1 MAANIAMGTMNE
13 KHMTSKDFQYM
24 YQAFSLTHNTH
35 YHTIENYTSNL
46 LRFVSPSEHLIDG
59 EVLAM
64 ELQILGLN
72 SLSDDGASTRHEYFI
87 YSVLFEES
95 EDAPATIEAANALE
109 SDDANRWGALLFG
122 QNAEQ
127 VENTNKNIPN
137 ILIEGASTGE
147 IPIGDFLAMSIKN
160 EYWNYDG
167 SLTRIP
173 C

>member
-1 MAANIAMGTMNE
+1 MGSMNE
-13 KHMTSKDFQYM
+13 KHVNSQDFQYL

-35 YHTIENYTSNL
+35 YHTVESYTSNH

-59 EVLAM
+59 EVLSM

-72 SLSDDGASTRHEYFI
+72 SLSDDGSSTRHEYLV

-127 VENTNKNIPN
+127 TEDQKKGIPN
-137 ILIEGASTGE
+137 VLIDGVSTGE

-167 SLTRIP
+167 SLSRIP